1 MHAGVLAAYER
12 SLLSAE
18 PLHLVTDDGRE
29 IRMDTSRWLA
39 PIDDADRTV
48 IERCR
53 PPVLDVGCG
62 PGRFVLALA
71 ERGMAALGVDI
82 AMAAVSLTRRRGGP
96 ALQRSVFDR
105 TPGEGRWPTV
115 LLMDDNLGIGGD
127 PAALLARIRTLLTGA
142 GRVLVETHASADVDA
157 RPTVRLRRGGE
168 LVEPAFP
175 WAEVGV
181 DALHRYAKDTGYVV
195 GEVWSVGGRSFALL
209 TR

>member
-1 MHAGVLAAYER
+1 MHAGVLAPYER
-12 SLLSAE
+12 SLLAGE

-29 IRMDTSRWLA
+29 IRMDTGRWLA

-48 IERCR
+48 IQRCR

-96 ALQRSVFDR
+96 ALQRSIFDR

-127 PAALLARIRTLLTGA
+127 PAALLARVRTLLTGT
-142 GRVLVETHASADVDA
+142 GQVLVETHASAGADA
-157 RPTVRLRRGGE
+157 RLTVRLRRGGE

-175 WAEVGV
+175 WAEVGA
-181 DALHRYAKDTGYVV
+181 DALRGYATDTGYAV

>member
-1 MHAGVLAAYER
+1 M
-12 SLLSAE
+12 
-18 PLHLVTDDGRE
+18 
-29 IRMDTSRWLA
+29 
-39 PIDDADRTV
+39 
-48 IERCR
+48 
-53 PPVLDVGCG
+53 
-62 PGRFVLALA
+62 LALA

-82 AMAAVSLTRRRGGP
+82 ALAAVSLTRRRGGP
-96 ALQRSVFDR
+96 ALQRSVFDH

-127 PAALLARIRTLLTGA
+127 PAALLARIRALLTGT

-168 LVEPAFP
+168 LVEPAFA
-175 WAEVGV
+175 WAEVGA
-181 DALHRYAKDTGYVV
+181 DALRRYATDTGYQV